1 MPWLV
6 VRTKSR
12 RERWAAQNIEQQ
24 GCEFYMPCFEV
35 TAPRNGRLVA
45 LKPKVLFPSYI
56 FVNPPDG
63 RWRFLLSTLGVQ
75 TLIMWGKETPAV
87 MPEREIERI
96 RSRENK
102 DGFVCLPDNSPIEVK
117 FEIDEKIRI
126 KAGPFED
133 HCGLYQGMDD
143 RGREKVLLDVLGGRR
158 VVLFDTDNIES
169 VA

>member
-24 GCEFYMPCFEV
+24 GCEYYLPCFEV
-35 TAPRNGRLVA
+35 LAPRNGRLVA

-75 TLIMWGKETPAV
+75 TLIMWGNETPAV
-87 MPEREIERI
+87 MPEHEIKRLRGNER
-96 RSRENK
+96 
-102 DGFVCLPDNSPIEVK
+102 DGLVRLPDNSPAAVK
-117 FEIDEKIRI
+117 FQINEKLRV
-126 KAGPFED
+126 KAGAFED
-133 HCGLYQGMDD
+133 QYGLYAGMDD
-143 RGREKVLLDVLGGRR
+143 RGREKILLDVLGGRR
-158 VVLFDTDNIES
+158 IVLFDTDDIES